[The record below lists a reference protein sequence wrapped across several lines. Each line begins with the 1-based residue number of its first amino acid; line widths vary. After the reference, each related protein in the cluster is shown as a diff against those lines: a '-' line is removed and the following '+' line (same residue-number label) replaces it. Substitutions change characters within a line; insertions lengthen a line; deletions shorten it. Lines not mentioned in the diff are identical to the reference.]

1 MSEPTKHCE
10 APIPVGCCGSQY
22 QWKPCGNPT
31 PCQRHTIP
39 AAPEPLP
46 SEPTKEQIDRM
57 WLAVATSNEPQR
69 ALAQA
74 IADATAPLHEKI
86 ASLEKQLEQKATGTC
101 GLCLAAIY
109 DVPAPPAQTQQGLSE
124 GEAERKLLDEAAACI
139 ESEVAAADDDKHPT
153 IRAHAHVATRIRKW
167 LARPSSLE
175 KQPSP
180 AAAPAQLSALAT
192 AQRGLDEWCKAAM
205 QERARADAAEARL
218 AALAGQ
224 PAPTGLINQCDGCRA
239 GRPIDKN
246 GNHRMGDGDY
256 PNLQACQRHLYS
268 QPAPTDDQKAL
279 RAAALEEAAQHY
291 ADPQLEDTN
300 TKCRHV
306 AQFLR
311 RLAAGALAGSPAQQG
326 QLGKEGAK

>member
-1 MSEPTKHCE
+1 MYSEHEKTLMHDL
-10 APIPVGCCGSQY
+10 
-22 QWKPCGNPT
+22 
-31 PCQRHTIP
+31 
-39 AAPEPLP
+39 AAARGR
-46 SEPTKEQIDRM
+46 IDELR
-57 WLAVATSNEPQR
+57 
-69 ALAQA
+69 
-74 IADATAPLHEKI
+74 EKI
-86 ASLEKQLEQKATGTC
+86 ASLEKQLAGALQLSETHRKAWR
-101 GLCLAAIY
+101 AAL
-109 DVPAPPAQTQQGLSE
+109 APPAQTQRPDLVRLAHLYEHSDPDCEIPGCSCCPALIE
-124 GEAERKLLDEAAACI
+124 LLNK
-139 ESEVAAADDDKHPT
+139 VAAPLT
-153 IRAHAHVATRIRKW
+153 
-167 LARPSSLE
+167 LE

-180 AAAPAQLSALAT
+180 AAAPAQLSELAT

-256 PNLQACQRHLYS
+256 PNLQACQRHLYY

-326 QLGKEGAK
+326 QLGKKGGGS